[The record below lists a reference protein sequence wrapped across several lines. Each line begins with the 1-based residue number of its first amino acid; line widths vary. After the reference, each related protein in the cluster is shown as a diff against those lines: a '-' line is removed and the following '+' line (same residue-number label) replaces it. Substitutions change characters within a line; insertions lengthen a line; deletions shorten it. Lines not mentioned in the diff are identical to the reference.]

1 VAVTVT
7 VASELIV
14 PAVAEKVAEVA
25 PEATVTE
32 EGTVNCE
39 LLSEIETAVAPDAAL
54 ERVTVQTLEP
64 PELRLVGEQESEE
77 RVAEVAR
84 LMEAVLETLL

>member
-1 VAVTVT
+1 

-32 EGTVNCE
+32 EGTVSWE
-39 LLSEIETAVAPDAAL
+39 LLSEIAMEVAPDAAFVK
-54 ERVTVQTLEP
+54 VTVQTLEP
-64 PELRLVGEQESEE
+64 PELRLVGEQEREE
-77 RVAEVAR
+77 RDADVAR

>member
-1 VAVTVT
+1 

-32 EGTVNCE
+32 EGTVSCE
-39 LLSEIETAVAPDAAL
+39 LLSEIETAVALDAAFVK
-54 ERVTVQTLEP
+54 VTVQTLEP
-64 PELRLVGEQESEE
+64 PELRLVGEQESDE
-77 RVAEVAR
+77 RVAEEAR